1 MAGGDPK
8 SRLTALIERCE
19 TDPATLSERAVG
31 DVLADKLGGALALRW
46 RIAVMRALMAA
57 PPDSDAVRE
66 AYGELVDRYRDD
78 KTSLATI
85 KAIGDEIRRKEVEG
99 TLPSTMVARS
109 TRRRGK
115 TNQP

>member
-1 MAGGDPK
+1 VAGDPK

-19 TDPATLSERAVG
+19 SDPATLSERAAG
-31 DVLADKLGGALALRW
+31 DVLADKLGGELALRW
-46 RIAVMRALMAA
+46 RIAVMRALISA

-78 KTSLATI
+78 KVSLTTI
-85 KAIGDEIRRKEVEG
+85 KTIGDEIRRKESEG

-115 TNQP
+115 TNAP